1 MRSFI
6 NYTKRSLMG
15 QWIYKLCLIILIWS
29 LQKANVELSFVVS
42 VLITAVTFR
51 KRLSSLAALFI
62 VFLLSM
68 VLVGSVTV
76 FNPENDYY
84 FFTKDLIYFLR
95 PVFLV
100 LAGYF
105 ITMRLDNKREFLNI
119 LVLMGFYF
127 ALMHLFKI
135 VVNYSIIPLDTNR
148 MRTFFGRYNHV
159 ETIALVLII
168 CVKEL
173 PMKRSRFKFFYQIMV
188 ACLVLSFILYF
199 SRTMIMVVFAMSLA
213 YYGYFRLNQ
222 RGAVALS
229 ILLVLGSAFA
239 LFLSTYQP
247 ESEAGQ
253 GMDFLG
259 KIKNSFSESFT
270 LGNVDITSKDRR
282 ELWKHWRA
290 YEASVVYKEVADNG
304 QYLLGEGFGSTID
317 IGFEAKLDGEMTQ
330 HLSLTHNGFA
340 YLYMKNGIMGLFIY
354 FLMTLYLYSFAY
366 SRKNKDPKV
375 NIGNNIL
382 VACTFYILISSFVV
396 TGIFKPYDMATL
408 LIGGAFAL
416 KQTNYFEDRNT
427 RNEGEKVKTGALKR
441 IWRNKFH
448 SLAR

>member
-1 MRSFI
+1 
-6 NYTKRSLMG
+6 MG
-15 QWIYKLCLIILIWS
+15 QWIYKICLVVLIWS
-29 LQKANVELSFVVS
+29 LQKANVELSFVVA
-42 VLITAVTFR
+42 VLVTAVTFR
-51 KRLSSLAALFI
+51 KKLSSLAALFI
-62 VFLLSM
+62 MFLLAL
-68 VLVGSVTV
+68 VLIGSITV

-84 FFTKDLIYFLR
+84 FFTKDLIYYLR
-95 PVFLV
+95 PVFVL

-105 ITMRLDNKREFLNI
+105 IAMRLHNKREFFNI
-119 LVLMGFYF
+119 MVLMGFYF
-127 ALMHLFKI
+127 AVMHLLMM
-135 VVNYSIIPLDTNR
+135 VRNYSIIPLDTNR
-148 MRTFFGRYNHV
+148 IRTYFGRYNHV
-159 ETIALVLII
+159 ETIALVIII
-168 CVKEL
+168 CMKEL
-173 PMKRSRFKFFYQIMV
+173 PMKRSRYKFFYQVMV
-188 ACLVLSFILYF
+188 ACLVLSFLLYF

-247 ESEAGQ
+247 TSEAGQ

-270 LGNVDITSKDRR
+270 LGDVNINNKDRR

-290 YEASVVYKEVADNG
+290 YEASVVYKEVAETG
-304 QYLLGEGFGSTID
+304 QYLTGEGFGSTID

-330 HLSLTHNGFA
+330 HLSLTHNGYA
-340 YLYMKNGIMGLFIY
+340 YLYMKTGLLGLIIY
-354 FLMTLYLYSFAY
+354 FMMVLYLYSFAY
-366 SRKNKDPKV
+366 SPKKKDPKI
-375 NIGNNIL
+375 NIGNNFL

-416 KQTNYFEDRNT
+416 KQVNNFEDRNI
-427 RNEGEKVKTGALKR
+427 RNEGDT
-441 IWRNKFH
+441 
-448 SLAR
+448 